1 MTTAEIQNAI
11 ANNNRQ
17 IVQNQ
22 NYIRQ
27 TQRQIEQLSDLS
39 DALTRRRNDFAEEQD
54 DIKNKLM
61 RNSGFGA
68 RIKAFNS
75 YYNGMISLVTGNEA
89 NSVYEGLYTACSKVE
104 GKIDELE
111 DAIQRCNNNIYK
123 LNQWNNQL
131 RAALEKLS
139 NS

>member
-1 MTTAEIQNAI
+1 MTAAEIQNAI

-27 TQRQIEQLSDLS
+27 AQRQIEQLSDLS

-89 NSVYEGLYTACSKVE
+89 NSVYDGLYTAKSKVE
-104 GKIDELE
+104 SKIDELE
-111 DAIQRCNNNIYK
+111 EAIRKCNNNIRV
-123 LNQWNNQL
+123 LNQRNSQL
-131 RAALEKLS
+131 RAALANMS